1 MCSAW
6 SETREGALLTMR
18 HHQAGSRSLSLA
30 PLWERVDR
38 RRAAK
43 RRRDGCGIA
52 EFPDVMALTQR
63 AKMRATLSRKRTRKK
78 YDRH

>member
-52 EFPDVMALTQR
+52 ESPDVTAPH
-63 AKMRATLSRKRTRKK
+63 ATRKDASHPLPQEDK
-78 YDRH
+78 EEV